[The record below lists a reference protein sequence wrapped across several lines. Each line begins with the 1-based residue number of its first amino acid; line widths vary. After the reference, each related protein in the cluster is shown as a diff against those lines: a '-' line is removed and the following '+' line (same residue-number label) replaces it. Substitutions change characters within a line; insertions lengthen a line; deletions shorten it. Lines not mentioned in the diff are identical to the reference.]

1 MEDSVI
7 LWTRI
12 SPSEENEHAE
22 IITSGLSLS
31 DDVNDLT
38 GAIACVNYRI
48 SEDEE
53 LEKGVSF
60 GRAYT
65 NKDTDWTVKVCL
77 SA

>member
-12 SPSEENEHAE
+12 SPSEDNEEAK
-22 IITSGLSLS
+22 IVPSGLRLS
-31 DDVNDLT
+31 DDVNGLT
-38 GAIACVNYRI
+38 GAVACVDYRI

-53 LEKGVSF
+53 LRKGVSL

-65 NKDTDWTVKVCL
+65 NRDTDWTVKVCL
-77 SA
+77 PA